1 MQKLWKNSSAA
12 NEFSSQPKCENNLAT
27 KAQKEYHVQY

>member
-1 MQKLWKNSSAA
+1 MQKLWETSSAA
-12 NEFSSQPKCENNLAT
+12 NEFPSEPKCGSNLAT